1 MGDGARRGLAPSLTV
16 AERRGLVS
24 ILKGLVEVG
33 LTAEFGGTGP
43 SFWGFAKD
51 PLLRESLRRRAV
63 PRSTLGSGR
72 G

>member
-43 SFWGFAKD
+43 SFWG
-51 PLLRESLRRRAV
+51 
-63 PRSTLGSGR
+63 
-72 G
+72 